1 MKTTGNALNGGLMK
15 NPIKAILDGINSGI
29 QLVVSMIIFIV
40 CMTTLGALLSIL
52 H

>member
-1 MKTTGNALNGGLMK
+1 MKS
-15 NPIKAILDGINSGI
+15 PIKAILDGINSGI

-40 CMTTLGALLSIL
+40 CMITLGALLSML